1 MVWAG
6 YVEDLEDEDLEDLE
20 DEEFRVEEGYDSI
33 NI

>member
-6 YVEDLEDEDLEDLE
+6 YVEDLEDLEDLE